1 MNELIRCSKQSNIY
15 NNISKHNRSIECI
28 DFRVL
33 NEQFLGERG
42 MTSLGTSKLK
52 DRQVQTD

>member
-1 MNELIRCSKQSNIY
+1 MNELIRCSKQGNIC
-15 NNISKHNRSIECI
+15 NNRSIECI